1 MKPASSAE
9 QRAVAEPAE
18 HPLGGWRRHPG
29 AGCPDFTLRAAQEG
43 DVPFLL
49 HLREVAM
56 DPHHH
61 AAGIFQ
67 TPAEME
73 ERVRSHWDEAQ
84 VVELDGRL
92 VGLWKLW
99 RQPEVWWI
107 LQVQLLPEAQGR
119 GIGAEL
125 IRRLIA
131 EADAAGV
138 ALKLKV
144 LKTNPAR
151 RLYERL
157 GFVLVGDD
165 EHGHEMLWVSTPLSS
180 SS

>member
-1 MKPASSAE
+1 M
-9 QRAVAEPAE
+9 
-18 HPLGGWRRHPG
+18 
-29 AGCPDFTLRAAQEG
+29 LRPAQEA
-43 DVPFLL
+43 DVPFLV

-56 DPHHH
+56 DPHHR

-84 VVELDGRL
+84 VIELDGRP

-107 LQVQLLPEAQGR
+107 LQVQILPEAQGR
-119 GIGAEL
+119 GIGAKL
-125 IRRLIA
+125 ICGLSA
-131 EADAAGV
+131 EADSAGV

-157 GFVLVGDD
+157 GFVIVGDD
-165 EHGHEMLWVSTPLSS
+165 DHGHEMQWIPTPS
-180 SS
+180 